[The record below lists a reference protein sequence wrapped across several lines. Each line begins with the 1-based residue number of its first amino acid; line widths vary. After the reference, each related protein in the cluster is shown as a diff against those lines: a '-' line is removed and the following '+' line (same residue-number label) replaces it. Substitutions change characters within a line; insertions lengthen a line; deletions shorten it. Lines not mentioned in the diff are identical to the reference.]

1 MVLKDFLST
10 LESSDDSPYWLIFLG
25 WIETMKTRK
34 NHSYGTTSGSAAA
47 SGGPVVAATDGK
59 GSSQVCDLF
68 SFLTLY
74 LISLSL
80 LYYIFIYIYMNVYPF
95 CTVVSANWVLIRPVW
110 VFLMGNHDQT
120 LELGVADLQTNLFTP
135 SSKLWKN
142 MASQRTCIYN
152 CGNCT
157 TWYFIYI

>member
-1 MVLKDFLST
+1 
-10 LESSDDSPYWLIFLG
+10 
-25 WIETMKTRK
+25 MKTRK

-80 LYYIFIYIYMNVYPF
+80 LYYIYIYMNVYPF
-95 CTVVSANWVLIRPVW
+95 CTVVSANWVLIRPV
-110 VFLMGNHDQT
+110 
-120 LELGVADLQTNLFTP
+120 
-135 SSKLWKN
+135 
-142 MASQRTCIYN
+142 
-152 CGNCT
+152 
-157 TWYFIYI
+157 

>member
-80 LYYIFIYIYMNVYPF
+80 LYYIYIYECVSFLYGRLCKLGTYTPSLSFSDGQSWSNIGVRSGRFADKPLYTFQQTMKKHGVPKNMHLQLWELYDLIFYIYI
-95 CTVVSANWVLIRPVW
+95 
-110 VFLMGNHDQT
+110 
-120 LELGVADLQTNLFTP
+120 
-135 SSKLWKN
+135 
-142 MASQRTCIYN
+142 
-152 CGNCT
+152 
-157 TWYFIYI
+157 